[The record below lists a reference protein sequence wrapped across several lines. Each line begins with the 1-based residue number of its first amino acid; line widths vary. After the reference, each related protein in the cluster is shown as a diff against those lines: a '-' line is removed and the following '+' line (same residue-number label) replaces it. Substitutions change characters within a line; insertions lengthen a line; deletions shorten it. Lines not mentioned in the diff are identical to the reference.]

1 MRMRFNL
8 NLFDKK
14 KGYLLFLRHGKTD
27 WNIQRKMQGR
37 DDIPLNEE
45 GLREA
50 LFAAL
55 GFASACKRGL
65 KIDRIIT
72 SPLSRASKTGEII
85 ARATNSTYTTDFRL
99 MERDF
104 GALSGTQYSPNSKA
118 ITEDVTIEG
127 LESIASVIE
136 RINSFIRDNV
146 KIGET
151 TVAVSHGSATKIFAL
166 QAKKDP
172 SVTNYNELLGNCCMI
187 IYSYDGNEVL
197 MEGYNI
203 SPSHLKDLI

>member
-1 MRMRFNL
+1 MNL
-8 NLFDKK
+8 LDKS

-37 DDIPLNEE
+37 DDIPLNRE
-45 GLREA
+45 GLEEA
-50 LFAAL
+50 LFASL

-65 KIDRIIT
+65 KIDRVIT
-72 SPLSRASKTGEII
+72 SPLSRANKTGEII
-85 ARATNSTYTTDFRL
+85 AKATDSICTTDFRL
-99 MERDF
+99 IERDF
-104 GALSGTQYSPNSKA
+104 GVLSGSQYSPNSKA
-118 ITEDVTIEG
+118 ITEDVTVEG
-127 LESIASVIE
+127 LEPISSVLE
-136 RINSFIRDNV
+136 RIDSFIRDNV
-146 KIGET
+146 KIGEVT
-151 TVAVSHGSATKIFAL
+151 LAVSHGSATKIFAL

-187 IYSYDGNEVL
+187 IYSYDGNQVL